1 MFLKIKNL
9 IIVFIIQTSSDG
21 EWDIKPTS
29 LFRIYSPDNTGQ
41 LDLSGNLL
49 LEIENNG
56 KPARSFR
63 FALSGDNII
72 GVTTP
77 ADKITSYPG
86 CEAFRIT
93 IQFRPDEVVLR
104 DNCFSSEWMDVADLV
119 AKGKALP
126 TLEDT
131 DHTDEFLEI
140 TERNKTANCEKGGV
154 LRWAINV
161 SPTEELEL
169 VLQSLPVSLA
179 AINGRP
185 AFVKDICPGH
195 NVTKMNIITPMTE
208 HGALRGPT
216 PTLFAPDVE
225 AAEAAIRAN
234 MHNVKK
240 GKYKGKN

>member
-1 MFLKIKNL
+1 M
-9 IIVFIIQTSSDG
+9 
-21 EWDIKPTS
+21 
-29 LFRIYSPDNTGQ
+29 
-41 LDLSGNLL
+41 SGNLL

-56 KPARSFR
+56 DPARSFR
-63 FALSGDNII
+63 FAVYGDNII
-72 GVTTP
+72 GVGTP

-86 CEAFRIT
+86 CEAFRIQ
-93 IQFRPDEVVLR
+93 IQFRPDEIVLR
-104 DNCFSSEWMDVADLV
+104 DNTFSSEWMDVAELV

-126 TLEDT
+126 TLEDA
-131 DHTDEFLEI
+131 DHTDEFLDI
-140 TERNKTANCEKGGV
+140 TERSKIHDYTKGGA

-195 NVTKMNIITPMTE
+195 NVTKMKIHTPMTE
-208 HGALRGPT
+208 QGALRGPT

-225 AAEAAIRAN
+225 AAVTAISAN
-234 MHNVKK
+234 KTTLKK
-240 GKYKGKN
+240 GK